1 MAGSAG
7 HPRSLLHPGVLS
19 CISHGSG
26 TFTPFTYPF
35 LPFLSTSST
44 CLGCVHP
51 GIPCTGFT
59 MVNFLTDAS
68 AMVSVW
74 QQFAAATDAVSSV
87 PLQAQASLPSQ
98 LCSERAGVS
107 LPISSGELRAGYF
120 QCAEHIFVQLC
131 MPSLPQNHTLLSLLA
146 GYLGD
151 GEIR

>member
-1 MAGSAG
+1 
-7 HPRSLLHPGVLS
+7 
-19 CISHGSG
+19 
-26 TFTPFTYPF
+26 
-35 LPFLSTSST
+35 
-44 CLGCVHP
+44 
-51 GIPCTGFT
+51 
-59 MVNFLTDAS
+59 MVNFLTGAS

-107 LPISSGELRAGYF
+107 LPISSGDLRAGYF

-131 MPSLPQNHTLLSLLA
+131 MPSPPQNHTLLSLLA

-151 GEIR
+151 HGSSSDDPWVDVLVAETEISQVQQG